1 MKIKNIYN
9 SFIPKVLKVDGIT
22 IYPFIFFASKD
33 PSDTLVRHEM
43 VHVEQIKYY
52 GWLRFY
58 ASYLIEYLSYRVR
71 GDSKNVAYN
80 KISYEVEAYKKQE
93 IIK

>member
-1 MKIKNIYN
+1 MKVKLITN
-9 SFIPKVLKVDGIT
+9 SFIPKILKVEGIT
-22 IYPFIFFASKD
+22 LYPFIFFASDK
-33 PSDTLVRHEM
+33 PSETLVRHEM

-58 ASYLIEYLSYRVR
+58 LSYAIEYLSYRVR

-93 IIK
+93 IS